1 MAAEAQA
8 GRGHDI
14 YAFEQWTVHQWQE
27 KLVPMDDVMAA
38 LIAQYGPVAKA
49 NEYLGKIKGRWMAVP
64 TGLGSA
70 PLSMCGRI
78 SLIKQHAGVDVTEW
92 YPAREAPA
100 SASDAW
106 TYDMQLKIAQACH
119 KAGVPVALG
128 CGSTT
133 DSIQT
138 WGATFGAF
146 GADLVDAKGKIVID
160 SDNVRAALE
169 YAKKMAPLMPP
180 DAASYDNASNNRAL
194 ISGKSALIWN
204 PPSAWAVALRD
215 APELAKDMW
224 TFPNPKGP
232 KGRMVPHRPY
242 FWGVWNFS
250 RNQSAAKDLLRHMMQ
265 RENVEFMANP
275 ALGYDIPPFL
285 SMSDFQVWSEVG
297 PPKGTVFNYPLRPWH
312 GGEYY
317 ITGSSAPPEIAVQ
330 MWSRATI
337 PGMVA
342 KISSGRSIEQA
353 IAWAKEELEG
363 FLN

>member
-1 MAAEAQA
+1 M
-8 GRGHDI
+8 
-14 YAFEQWTVHQWQE
+14 
-27 KLVPMDDVMAA
+27 
-38 LIAQYGPVAKA
+38 
-49 NEYLGKIKGRWMAVP
+49 
-64 TGLGSA
+64 
-70 PLSMCGRI
+70 
-78 SLIKQHAGVDVTEW
+78 
-92 YPAREAPA
+92 
-100 SASDAW
+100 
-106 TYDMQLKIAQACH
+106 
-119 KAGVPVALG
+119 
-128 CGSTT
+128 
-133 DSIQT
+133 
-138 WGATFGAF
+138 
-146 GADLVDAKGKIVID
+146 
-160 SDNVRAALE
+160 
-169 YAKKMAPLMPP
+169 
-180 DAASYDNASNNRAL
+180 
-194 ISGKSALIWN
+194 
-204 PPSAWAVALRD
+204 
-215 APELAKDMW
+215 
-224 TFPNPKGP
+224 
-232 KGRMVPHRPY
+232 PHRPY